1 MKLPAEEPFNSGG
14 PQRRGMSA
22 HSQAVGR
29 QAGLQAAAAL
39 PHTTGLLNKN
49 KTTPALARK
58 AALQLTLDEENNNG
72 RALQGKSEKKDSK
85 GHLLIFTGAA
95 DFGKDLNS
103 FFFPAGVS

>member
-1 MKLPAEEPFNSGG
+1 MKLPAKEPFNSGG

-72 RALQGKSEKKDSK
+72 RALQGKSEKKKKTSK
-85 GHLLIFTGAA
+85 AICLYLLGLQI
-95 DFGKDLNS
+95 L
-103 FFFPAGVS
+103 VRI

>member
-1 MKLPAEEPFNSGG
+1 
-14 PQRRGMSA
+14 MSA

-72 RALQGKSEKKDSK
+72 RALQGKSEKKK
-85 GHLLIFTGAA
+85 TAKAICLYLLGLQI
-95 DFGKDLNS
+95 L
-103 FFFPAGVS
+103 VRI